1 MYATATNYN
10 DLTSFEKDN
19 YFRVAISVN
28 SVIFG
33 INEHELK
40 VLLIRSNTGK
50 DKNKLSLLS
59 GLLLPDEDTNE
70 AASRVVKSYSGLT
83 GINLQQ
89 VQTPGFP
96 HQLFEGKVVSIAY
109 YSLINIKKYKPQSE
123 EEFELLWYPVKN
135 IFQLI
140 NDHQQLLNTALS
152 QLQENILNHPIGFYL
167 LPSKFSLR
175 KLQSVYEIILSK
187 PLDRRNFRK
196 KLLAMNILE
205 DLSEMESGVHHRPG
219 KLYRF
224 KEFVPIEGK

>member
-28 SVIFG
+28 CVIFG

-40 VLLIRSNTGK
+40 VLLIRSNSGK
-50 DKNKLSLLS
+50 DKKKLSLLS
-59 GLLLPDEDTNE
+59 GLLLPDEDTIE
-70 AASRVVKSYSGLT
+70 AASRVVKFYSGLT

-89 VQTPGFP
+89 VQTSGFP
-96 HQLFEGKVVSIAY
+96 YQHSEGRVVSIAY
-109 YSLINIKKYKPQSE
+109 YSLINIKKYKLQSE
-123 EEFELLWYPVKN
+123 GEFELLWYPVKD

-140 NDHQQLLNTALS
+140 NDPQQLLNTGLN
-152 QLQENILNHPIGFYL
+152 QLQENILNHQIESRL

-175 KLQSVYEIILSK
+175 KLQSVYEVILSK

-196 KLLAMNILE
+196 KLLAMNILN
-205 DLSEMESGVHHRPG
+205 DLNEIESGVHHRPG
-219 KLYRF
+219 KL
-224 KEFVPIEGK
+224 